1 MFSDISLEE
10 RVPASH
16 PLRKLRGVVD
26 ALLATMN
33 REFEAV
39 YARRGR
45 PSVPPEMLLKVPP
58 ARQRRTHESTAD
70 ADTRLFKKSP
80 GDKGYDC
87 KAFITGCRRL
97 KVTPHVAAK
106 DKHSAVDGRIRRHE
120 GYQTWQHRWLVG
132 RASCVKQEGQCAQN
146 GRDGLKTGL
155 GDDRNRRATPS
166 ELPQA
171 SKSGGAAC
179 LIGTFSTA
187 C

>member
-1 MFSDISLEE
+1 
-10 RVPASH
+10 
-16 PLRKLRGVVD
+16 LRKLRGVAD
-26 ALLATMN
+26 ALLATMD

-45 PSVPPEMLLKVPP
+45 PSVPLEMLLKVPP
-58 ARQRRTHESTAD
+58 ARRRRPHERTTDAD
-70 ADTRLFKKSP
+70 ARLFKKSA

-87 KAFITGCRRL
+87 KAFIEGCRRL

-106 DKHSAVDGRIRRHE
+106 DKHSAVDGCIKRHE

-132 RASCVKQEGQCAQN
+132 RASCVKQKGQCAPN

-155 GDDRNRRATPS
+155 GNGRNRRTDTS
-166 ELPQA
+166 ELPEA
-171 SKSGGAAC
+171 WTSRYAAC